1 MATYKEKFNKRY
13 GQAKGESNS
22 LADIARKTGR
32 SLSGLRQ
39 IYKKGVGA
47 YRTNPGS
54 VRPTVTSPQQWAM
67 ARVYS
72 AVMGGKAAKVDKKE
86 LSADKGMVSPRNYK
100 KEYQKFQS
108 SGKMKK
114 YRAKLNKYN
123 RDKGTYGNGDNLDAS
138 HAGGAIVGFEASSKN
153 KGRAEKSR
161 LKGSSRNFNEGGLW
175 ANIRAKRARG
185 EKMRKKGAKGAP
197 TPEAFE
203 KAKAKKG
210 MIVIG
215 ISLKKKGK
223 KGARMNKKD
232 CGCKH

>member
-1 MATYKEKFNKRY
+1 MSTFKQKFNKKFK
-13 GQAKGESNS
+13 QPLNEANS
-22 LADIARKTGR
+22 KKDISK
-32 SLSGLRQ
+32 LSGIPMSVLDDVYDRG
-39 IYKKGVGA
+39 IGA
-47 YRTNPGS
+47 FRTNPGS

-86 LSADKGMVSPRNYK
+86 LSAAKGMVSPRNYK